1 MNPGRTR
8 LKITAEALSALPGIR
23 HGFFTRRGGVSGGIY
38 ASLNCGVGSADE
50 RDHVLENR
58 ARVTADLGV
67 APDQLATPYQ
77 VHSPDVIVVDEVWPT
92 GAGPKADAVVTKRR
106 GIAIGVGTADCGP
119 VLFADG
125 EAGVVGAAHAGWK
138 GAFTGV
144 LEATIAAMESLGAR
158 RERIVAV
165 LGPTISK
172 TAYEVGPEFRAR
184 FLDAAEA
191 NAAYFTPSERDGH
204 HQFNLPAYIGD
215 RLAVAGLGHVGD
227 LALCTYAD
235 PERFF
240 SYRRTTHAGEP
251 DYGRLLHAISLAE

>member
-1 MNPGRTR
+1 M
-8 LKITAEALSALPGIR
+8 KITADALSALPGIR
-23 HGFFTRRGGVSGGIY
+23 HGFFTRRGGVSDGIY

-50 RDHVLENR
+50 RAHVLENR
-58 ARVTADLGV
+58 ARVTAELGV
-67 APDQLATPYQ
+67 PPGQLATPYQ
-77 VHSPDVIVVDEVWPT
+77 VHSPDVVIVDKIWPT
-92 GAGPKADAVVTKRR
+92 GDGPKADAVVTNRS

-144 LEATIAAMESLGAR
+144 LEATVAAMESLGAR

-172 TAYEVGPEFRAR
+172 SAYEVGPEFRAR
-184 FLDAAEA
+184 FLEA
-191 NAAYFTPSERDGH
+191 GESNAAYFTPSPRADH
-204 HQFNLPAYIGD
+204 HQFDLPAYIGM
-215 RLAVAGLGHVGD
+215 RLRTAGLGTVGD

-235 PERFF
+235 PDRFF

-251 DYGRLLHAISLAE
+251 DYGRLLHAISIAA

>member
-1 MNPGRTR
+1 MK
-8 LKITAEALSALPGIR
+8 LTADALSALPGIR
-23 HGFFTRRGGVSGGIY
+23 HGFFTRQGGVSNGIY

-50 RDHVLENR
+50 RAHVLENR
-58 ARVTADLGV
+58 ARVTAELGV

-77 VHSPDVIVVDEVWPT
+77 VHSPDVVIVDEVWPV
-92 GAGPKADAVVTKRR
+92 GDGPKADAVVTNRP

-144 LEATIAAMESLGAR
+144 LEATVDAMERLGAR

-172 TAYEVGPEFRAR
+172 SAYEVGPEFRAR
-184 FLDAAEA
+184 FVDAAAA
-191 NAAYFTPSERDGH
+191 NAAFFTPAERADH
-204 HQFNLPAYIGD
+204 HQFDLPAFIGM
-215 RLAVAGLGHVGD
+215 RLRAAGLGTVGD

-235 PERFF
+235 PARFF

-251 DYGRLLHAISLAE
+251 DYGRLLHAITIAT

>member
-1 MNPGRTR
+1 M
-8 LKITAEALSALPGIR
+8 KITAEALSALPGIR
-23 HGFFTRRGGVSGGIY
+23 HGFFTRQGGVSNGIY

-50 RDHVLENR
+50 REHVLANR
-58 ARVTADLGV
+58 SRVTVDLGV

-77 VHSPDVIVVDEVWPT
+77 VHSPDVVVVEDVWAV
-92 GAGPKADAVVTKRR
+92 GEGPKADAVVTKRP

-172 TAYEVGPEFRAR
+172 AAYEVGPEFRGR
-184 FLDAAEA
+184 FVDATEA
-191 NAAYFTPSERDGH
+191 NATYFTPSDRADH
-204 HQFNLPAYIGD
+204 HRFDLPAYIGN
-215 RLAVAGLGHVGD
+215 RLHAAGLGHVGD

-235 PERFF
+235 PQRFF

>member
-1 MNPGRTR
+1 M
-8 LKITAEALSALPGIR
+8 KITAVALSALPGIR
-23 HGFFTRRGGVSGGIY
+23 HGFFTRQGGVSEGIY
-38 ASLNCGVGSADE
+38 QSLNCGVGSADE
-50 RDHVLENR
+50 RAHVLENR

-67 APDQLATPYQ
+67 VPDRLATPYQ
-77 VHSPDVIVVDEVWPT
+77 VHSPDVVIVDEVWPV
-92 GAGPKADAVVTKRR
+92 GDGPKADAVVTSRP

-125 EAGVVGAAHAGWK
+125 EARVVGAAHAGWK

-144 LEATIAAMESLGAR
+144 LEATVAAMESLGAR

-172 TAYEVGPEFRAR
+172 SAYEVGPEFRAR
-184 FLDAAEA
+184 FVDADAGH
-191 NAAYFTPSERDGH
+191 AAFFTPSERADH
-204 HQFNLPAYIGD
+204 HQFDLPAFIGM
-215 RLAVAGLGHVGD
+215 RLRGAGLGTVGD

-235 PERFF
+235 PARFF

-251 DYGRLLHAISLAE
+251 DYGRLLHAITIAA